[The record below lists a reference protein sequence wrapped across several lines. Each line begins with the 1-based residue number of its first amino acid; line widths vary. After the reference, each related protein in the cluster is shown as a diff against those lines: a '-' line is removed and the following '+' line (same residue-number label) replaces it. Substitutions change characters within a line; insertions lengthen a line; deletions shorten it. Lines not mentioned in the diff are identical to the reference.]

1 MEQAGTLSYEL
12 EKPDNLVEFL
22 EGAVERFPDRP
33 HFGTRQADGTFRWMT
48 YRETGERVDA
58 VRAGL
63 AKMGIGKGDA
73 VGLIANNRAEW
84 AVAAFATYGLGARFV
99 PMYEAELPKTWQ
111 YIIKDAAVRVLFVSK
126 PEVMEKLKPVI
137 EGITTLEKLVLIE
150 GDGPGTMAELERE
163 GKEQPVPSVHP
174 AAEEVAVLI
183 YTSGTTGDP
192 KGVLLTHGN
201 FTSNVI
207 SGLKDF
213 TTVNE
218 NSVTLS
224 ILPWAH
230 SFGQTAE
237 LYAMTRIGAKVGIA
251 GGVQTILED
260 IQQVKPTFLIAVPRI
275 FNRIYDGLW
284 ARMNKEGG
292 IKKKLFLFALNAA
305 KEKRVALE
313 AGQSPG
319 FMTNFKFNLGDKLV
333 FSKIRDRFG
342 GNLRES
348 MSGSAAMNPEIAQF
362 FFDIGISV
370 YDCYGL
376 TETSPAVTVNSPSG
390 VCLGSVGRPIEKV
403 KVVIDTTYGDPV
415 LGDGEIVV
423 YGPNVMK
430 GYHNKPEET
439 KAVLMEDGGFRTGDR
454 GRLNEDGYL
463 FITGRIKEQFKL
475 ENGKYVF
482 PASLEEDIRLV
493 PLVENSMIYGDGRPY
508 NICFVIPDAIVLEAW
523 AKDNNITGTP
533 QELIDLPVVQ
543 EEIKRQIVAMLEGK
557 YGGYEIPRKF
567 IFLKENFSLESGTLT
582 QTMKL
587 KRRAVYEKYADRIE
601 EAYESE

>member
-22 EGAVERFPDRP
+22 ESAVERFPDKP

-58 VRAGL
+58 LRAGL
-63 AKMGIGKGDA
+63 AKMGIGKGDV

-84 AVAAFATYGLGARFV
+84 AIAAFATYGLGARFV

-111 YIIKDAAVRVLFVSK
+111 YILKDASVRVLFVSK

-137 EGITTLEKLVLIE
+137 EGITPLEKLILVE
-150 GDGPGTMAELERE
+150 GDGPGTMAELERA
-163 GKEQPVPSVHP
+163 GKEHPVPSVYP
-174 AAEEVAVLI
+174 AGDEVAVLI

-192 KGVLLTHGN
+192 KGVLLTHGH

-218 NSVTLS
+218 HSVTLS
-224 ILPWAH
+224 IIPWAH

-237 LYAMTRIGAKVGIA
+237 LYAMTRVGATMGIA
-251 GGVQTILED
+251 GSAQTILED
-260 IQQVKPTFLIAVPRI
+260 IQKVKPTFLIAVPRI

-284 ARMNKEGG
+284 ARMNKDGG
-292 IKKKLFLFALNAA
+292 IRKKLFLFALNAA
-305 KEKRVALE
+305 TEKRNALK

-319 FMTNFKFNLGDKLV
+319 AMTNFKFNLGDKLV
-333 FSKIRDRFG
+333 FSKIRERFG
-342 GNLRES
+342 GRLKES
-348 MSGSAAMNPEIAQF
+348 MSGSAAMNPDIAQF

-403 KVVIDTTYGDPV
+403 KVVIDTTYGDPE
-415 LGDGEIVV
+415 LGDGEIIV

-454 GRLNEDGYL
+454 GRLNDDGYL
-463 FITGRIKEQFKL
+463 FITGRIKEQYKL

-493 PLVENSMIYGDGRPY
+493 PLVEAAMLYGDGRPY
-508 NICFVIPDAIVLEAW
+508 NICFVVSDDIALETW
-523 AKDNNITGTP
+523 AKDNNLTGTAK
-533 QELIDLPVVQ
+533 ELIDLPVVQ
-543 EEIKRQIVAMLEGK
+543 EEIKKQVNAVLEGK
-557 YGGYEIPRKF
+557 YGSYEIPKKY
-567 IFLKENFSLESGTLT
+567 IFLKEGFSLENGTLT

-601 EAYESE
+601 ETYGSE

>member
-1 MEQAGTLSYEL
+1 MKQSGSLSYEL

-22 EGAVERFPDRP
+22 EGSVKRVPGKEA
-33 HFGTRQADGTFRWMT
+33 FGVRQEDGKFRWMT
-48 YRETGERVDA
+48 YGELGKRVDNL
-58 VRAGL
+58 RAGL
-63 AKMGIGKGDA
+63 SGLGIGKGDA
-73 VGLIANNRAEW
+73 VGIIANNRPEW

-111 YIIKDAAVRVLFVSK
+111 YIIQDATVKVLFVSRAD
-126 PEVMEKLKPVI
+126 VMEKLKPVI
-137 EGITTLEKLVLIE
+137 EGIATLEKVFLIE
-150 GDGPGTMAELERE
+150 GEGPGTMTELERE
-163 GKEQPVPSVHP
+163 GQEKPVPPVYPS
-174 AAEEVAVLI
+174 ADEVAVLI

-207 SGLKDF
+207 AGLKDF
-213 TTVNE
+213 TTVGE
-218 NSVTLS
+218 NTVTLS

-237 LYAMTRIGAKVGIA
+237 LYAMTRVGASVGIA
-251 GGVQTILED
+251 GSTQTILED
-260 IQQVKPTFLIAVPRI
+260 IQEVKPTFLIAVPRV

-305 KEKRVALE
+305 KEKRLALE
-313 AGQSPG
+313 SGKSPG

-342 GNLRES
+342 GRLIES

-376 TETSPAVTVNSPSG
+376 TETTPAVTVNSPAG
-390 VCLGSVGRPIEKV
+390 VCLGSVGKPIDKV
-403 KVVIDTTYGDPV
+403 KVAIDDTYGDPV
-415 LGDGEIVV
+415 LGDGEIIV

-430 GYHNKPEET
+430 GYHNKPEAT
-439 KAVLMEDGGFRTGDR
+439 KEVIMDDGGFRTGDR
-454 GRLNEDGYL
+454 GRLNEDGFL
-463 FITGRIKEQFKL
+463 FITGRIKEQYKL

-482 PASLEEDIRLV
+482 PAGIEEDIRMAT
-493 PLVENSMIYGDGRPY
+493 LVENSMVYGEARPY
-508 NICFVIPDAIVLEAW
+508 NICLVVPDFIVLETW
-523 AKDNNITGTP
+523 AQEKGLSGTP
-533 QELIDLPVVQ
+533 QELVDRPEVQ
-543 EEIKRQIVAMLEGK
+543 DEIARQINSILEGK
-557 YGGYEIPRKF
+557 YGGYEIPRKY

-587 KRRAVYEKYADRIE
+587 KRGAVFERYMNPIEK
-601 EAYESE
+601 AYKPE

>member
-84 AVAAFATYGLGARFV
+84 AIAAFATYGLGARFV

-111 YIIKDAAVRVLFVSK
+111 YIIKDADVRVLFVSK
-126 PEVMEKLKPVI
+126 PEVMEKLKPVV
-137 EGITTLEKLVLIE
+137 EGISTLEKLILIE
-150 GDGPGTMAELERE
+150 GEGPGTMAELERE
-163 GKEQPVPSVHP
+163 GKEQPVPSVRP

-183 YTSGTTGDP
+183 YTSGTTGDL

-218 NSVTLS
+218 NTTTLS

-319 FMTNFKFNLGDKLV
+319 FMTNVKFNLGDKLV

-342 GNLRES
+342 GQLRES

-430 GYHNKPEET
+430 GYQNKPEET

-454 GRLNEDGYL
+454 GRLNEEGFL

-508 NICFVIPDAIVLEAW
+508 NICFIVPDAIVLETW
-523 AKDNNITGTP
+523 AKDNNITGTA
-533 QELIDLPVVQ
+533 QELIDLPLVQ
-543 EEIKRQIVAMLEGK
+543 EEIKRQITAMLEGK

-567 IFLKENFSLESGTLT
+567 IFLKENFSLENGTLT

>member
-84 AVAAFATYGLGARFV
+84 AIAAFATYGLGARFV

-111 YIIKDAAVRVLFVSK
+111 YIIKDAGVRVLFVSK

-137 EGITTLEKLVLIE
+137 EGISTLEKLILVE
-150 GDGPGTMAELERE
+150 GDGPGTMAELELE
-163 GKEQPVPSVHP
+163 GKEHPVPSLHP

-218 NSVTLS
+218 NTATLS

-237 LYAMTRIGAKVGIA
+237 LYAMTRVGAKVGIA

-319 FMTNFKFNLGDKLV
+319 FMTNIKFNLGDKLV

-342 GNLRES
+342 GQLRES
-348 MSGSAAMNPEIAQF
+348 MSGSAAMNAEIAQF

-390 VCLGSVGRPIEKV
+390 VCLGSVGRPIDKV
-403 KVVIDTTYGDPV
+403 RVVIDTTYGDPV

-439 KAVLMEDGGFRTGDR
+439 KEVLLEDGGFRTGDR

-482 PASLEEDIRLV
+482 PASLEEEIRLV

-508 NICFVIPDAIVLEAW
+508 NICFIVPDAIFLEAW

-543 EEIKRQIVAMLEGK
+543 EEIKRQVHAMLEDK

-567 IFLKENFSLESGTLT
+567 IFLKENFSLENGTLT